1 MSSSAPTGPET
12 RNDTASKNNSAT
24 KKQTK
29 KPQESGTQESA
40 SGFLGLVERLGNK
53 LPDPFWLFVIIGG
66 LVAVTSWIGTL
77 FHMQATDPATGD
89 PIQVKSLLSAEG
101 ISMMVTDAVDNYIQ
115 FPALGLILVVMMGV
129 AVAEQTGLISAVIRA
144 MVSKVGPRTL
154 TFAVALAG
162 VTGSVASDAVYVILI
177 PLGAMSFRAM
187 GRSPIVGA
195 IVAFAA
201 SSAGFNASLVLNVTD
216 VLLAGISSTAA
227 GIVEPGYEVSALAN
241 YFFVFFSS
249 IVLAL
254 IITAVTELYMNK
266 KAQEL
271 VNHDEINYEE
281 LSFDRAA
288 GASSDDDDLLS
299 GAKSKQSDADSE
311 ENPGP
316 SQTSEQTRST
326 SSADSEDDLEESIK
340 LKPQEVRALKWTGIA
355 TLLMLA
361 AYFALMF
368 VSGSPLQGPGG
379 EVMESPLIKEVA
391 VPIALAFFLLGLV
404 YGVFAGTVTA
414 PGDIP
419 DFMARGLKTLLPM
432 MVLFFAVSQFLAWFQ
447 WSNLGNWTA
456 IRGAELLQ
464 RWDLPP
470 LVMFGAF
477 VLLVAVVNLFIT
489 SGSAQWALMAPV
501 VVPMFM
507 YVNVSPE
514 VTQMLFRIGDSPSNI
529 ITPMS
534 PYFALALTFL
544 QRYYSKS
551 GIGTLMSLAIPY
563 SVAMLIGWFLFFC
576 LWWFTG
582 LPLGPGTPMDYSLP
596 Q

>member
-1 MSSSAPTGPET
+1 MSSSASTDP
-12 RNDTASKNNSAT
+12 DTATGMASKKDAANNKAKNKT
-24 KKQTK
+24 AKKASQNN
-29 KPQESGTQESA
+29 QEHA
-40 SGFLGLVERLGNK
+40 SGFLGFVEKLGNK

-77 FHMQATDPATGD
+77 FDMQATDPATGD
-89 PIQVKSLLSAEG
+89 PILVKSLLSTEG
-101 ISMMVTDAVDNYIQ
+101 ISMMVGDAVENFVT
-115 FPALGLILVVMMGV
+115 FPALGLIIVVMLGV

-144 MVSKVGPRTL
+144 MVAKVGPRTL

-195 IVAFAA
+195 MVAFAA
-201 SSAGFNASLVLNVTD
+201 SSAGFNSSLVLNITD

-227 GIVEPGYEVSALAN
+227 GIVEPDYEVSPLAN
-241 YFFVFFSS
+241 YFFVFFSA

-266 KAQEL
+266 KAHEL

-288 GASSDDDDLLS
+288 GANNSEDDDLFDTAENS
-299 GAKSKQSDADSE
+299 SDGAESDKQQSKEQSDE
-311 ENPGP
+311 E
-316 SQTSEQTRST
+316 
-326 SSADSEDDLEESIK
+326 LEESLK
-340 LKPQEVRALKWTGIA
+340 LSPREVKALVWTGIA
-355 TLLMLA
+355 SIVMLA
-361 AYFALMF
+361 AYFALLF
-368 VSGSPLQGPGG
+368 ISGSPLQGPGG
-379 EVMESPLIKEVA
+379 EVMESPLIKDVA
-391 VPIALAFFLLGLV
+391 VPITLAFFFLGLV
-404 YGVFAGTVTA
+404 YGVIAGTINS

-419 DFMARGLKTLLPM
+419 EFMAQGLKTLLPM

-563 SVAMLIGWFLFFC
+563 SVAMLVGWFLFFC

-582 LPLGPGTPMDYSLP
+582 LPLGPGTPMDYTLP

>member
-1 MSSSAPTGPET
+1 MSSSASTDP
-12 RNDTASKNNSAT
+12 DTATGMASKKDANTKNKAENKTAKKAGQNN
-24 KKQTK
+24 
-29 KPQESGTQESA
+29 QENA
-40 SGFLGLVERLGNK
+40 SGFLGFVEKLGNK

-77 FHMQATDPATGD
+77 FDMQATDPATGD
-89 PIQVKSLLSAEG
+89 PILVKSLLSTEG
-101 ISMMVTDAVDNYIQ
+101 ISMMVGDAVENFVT
-115 FPALGLILVVMMGV
+115 FPALGLIIVVMLGV

-144 MVSKVGPRTL
+144 MVAKVGPRTL

-195 IVAFAA
+195 MVAFAA
-201 SSAGFNASLVLNVTD
+201 SSAGFNSSLVLNITD

-227 GIVEPGYEVSALAN
+227 DIVEPGYEVSPLAN

-266 KAQEL
+266 KAHEL

-288 GASSDDDDLLS
+288 GANNSEDDDLFDTAENS
-299 GAKSKQSDADSE
+299 SEGAESDKRQSKEQSDE
-311 ENPGP
+311 E
-316 SQTSEQTRST
+316 
-326 SSADSEDDLEESIK
+326 LEESLK
-340 LKPQEVRALKWTGIA
+340 LSPREVKALVWTGIA
-355 TLLMLA
+355 SIVMLA
-361 AYFALMF
+361 AYFALLF
-368 VSGSPLQGPGG
+368 ISGSPLQGPGG
-379 EVMESPLIKEVA
+379 EVMESPLIKDVA
-391 VPIALAFFLLGLV
+391 VPITLAFFFLGLV
-404 YGVFAGTVTA
+404 YGVIAGTINS

-419 DFMARGLKTLLPM
+419 EFMARGLKTLLPM

-563 SVAMLIGWFLFFC
+563 SVAMLVGWFLFFC

-582 LPLGPGTPMDYSLP
+582 LPLGPGTPMDYTLP

>member
-1 MSSSAPTGPET
+1 MSSSASTDP
-12 RNDTASKNNSAT
+12 DTATGMASKKDANTKNKTENKTAKKAGQNN
-24 KKQTK
+24 QDN
-29 KPQESGTQESA
+29 A
-40 SGFLGLVERLGNK
+40 SGFLGFVEKLGNK

-77 FHMQATDPATGD
+77 FDMQATDPATGD
-89 PIQVKSLLSAEG
+89 PILVKSLLSTEG
-101 ISMMVTDAVDNYIQ
+101 ISMMVGDAVENFVT
-115 FPALGLILVVMMGV
+115 FPALGLIIVVMLGV

-144 MVSKVGPRTL
+144 MVAKVGPRTL

-195 IVAFAA
+195 MVAFAA
-201 SSAGFNASLVLNVTD
+201 SSAGFNSSLVLNITD

-227 GIVEPGYEVSALAN
+227 DIVEPDYEVSPLAN
-241 YFFVFFSS
+241 YFFVFFSA

-266 KAQEL
+266 KAHEL

-288 GASSDDDDLLS
+288 GANNSEDDDLFDTAENS
-299 GAKSKQSDADSE
+299 SEGAESDKQQSKEQSDE
-311 ENPGP
+311 E
-316 SQTSEQTRST
+316 
-326 SSADSEDDLEESIK
+326 LEESLK
-340 LKPQEVRALKWTGIA
+340 LSHREVKALVWTGVASIV
-355 TLLMLA
+355 MLA
-361 AYFALMF
+361 AYFALLF
-368 VSGSPLQGPGG
+368 ISGSPLQGPGG
-379 EVMESPLIKEVA
+379 EVMESPLIKDVA
-391 VPIALAFFLLGLV
+391 VPITLAFFFLGLV
-404 YGVFAGTVTA
+404 YGVIAGTINS

-419 DFMARGLKTLLPM
+419 EFMARGLKTLLPM

-563 SVAMLIGWFLFFC
+563 SVAMLVGWFLFFC

-582 LPLGPGTPMDYSLP
+582 LPLGPGTPMDYTLP

>member
-1 MSSSAPTGPET
+1 MSSSASTDPDTATG
-12 RNDTASKNNSAT
+12 TASKKDAVNNKAKSKTAT
-24 KKQTK
+24 KASQNN
-29 KPQESGTQESA
+29 QENA
-40 SGFLGLVERLGNK
+40 SGFLGFVEKLGNK

-77 FHMQATDPATGD
+77 FDMQATDPATGD
-89 PIQVKSLLSAEG
+89 PILVKSLLSTEG
-101 ISMMVTDAVDNYIQ
+101 ISMMVGDAVENFVT
-115 FPALGLILVVMMGV
+115 FPALGLIIVVMLGV

-144 MVSKVGPRTL
+144 MVAKVGPRTL

-195 IVAFAA
+195 MVAFAA
-201 SSAGFNASLVLNVTD
+201 SSAGFNSSLVLNITD

-227 GIVEPGYEVSALAN
+227 GIVEPDYEVSPLAN
-241 YFFVFFSS
+241 YFFVFFSA

-266 KAQEL
+266 KAYEL

-288 GASSDDDDLLS
+288 GANNSEDDDLFDTAENS
-299 GAKSKQSDADSE
+299 SDGAESDKQQSKKQSDE
-311 ENPGP
+311 E
-316 SQTSEQTRST
+316 
-326 SSADSEDDLEESIK
+326 LEESLK
-340 LKPQEVRALKWTGIA
+340 LSPREVNALVWTGIA
-355 TLLMLA
+355 SIVMLA
-361 AYFALMF
+361 AYFALLF
-368 VSGSPLQGPGG
+368 ISGSPLQGPGG
-379 EVMESPLIKEVA
+379 EVMESPLIKDVA
-391 VPIALAFFLLGLV
+391 VPITLAFFFLGLI
-404 YGVFAGTVTA
+404 YGVIAGTINS

-419 DFMARGLKTLLPM
+419 EFMARGLKTLLPM

-563 SVAMLIGWFLFFC
+563 SVAMLVGWFLFFC
-576 LWWFTG
+576 LWWLTG
-582 LPLGPGTPMDYSLP
+582 LPLGPGTPMDYTLP